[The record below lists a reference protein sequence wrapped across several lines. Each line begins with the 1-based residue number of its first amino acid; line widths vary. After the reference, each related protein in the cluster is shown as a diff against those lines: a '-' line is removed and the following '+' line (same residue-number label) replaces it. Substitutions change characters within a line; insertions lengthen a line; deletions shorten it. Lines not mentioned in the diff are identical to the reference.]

1 MYNFLKKYK
10 LSIVLFFFISAYA
23 VYFSYFTILRYR
35 TLYASYFDLGIMH
48 QTVFNTYKAVGRLDF
63 SRVLEMTRPYGS
75 DQIKRMA
82 IHNDMLLAFMAPFY
96 FIWDGPETLLV
107 IQSVVVAAGAWAVY
121 KIVAIVFKKNK
132 YVSLAALIFALCYLL
147 NPYIQRATTYEF
159 HAVTLSTTLLLYMYY
174 FYLVR
179 KYAVSYIF
187 FSLALISKEQVSL
200 TLAFFSSY
208 IIGSHILRNKKNI
221 WHYLKTNRD
230 FQYGVL
236 VFILSS
242 IWFVLSIFVI
252 IPYFRG
258 GTHFAIAYYGD
269 FGDSPSKVIFGI
281 LKNPFTVARY
291 ITQTSTYE
299 YMFYLLGPL
308 GFVSLISPI
317 YLLIVSP
324 EMAINILSN
333 NYHMRELIFQ
343 YTAVLS
349 PWIMIAGIYG
359 TKNIINF
366 LESKFK
372 SRYISPIV
380 LSYVLTATLTFMYL
394 KSPLPYSREQDLYPI
409 KYPQSEFREINQWSK
424 TLHDR
429 SLKVS
434 TTGHIAP
441 FFTSRRYFYNFSDT
455 YHLADYVLIQ
465 SNEIYNDV
473 EKDKLIPPYL
483 QLQKDKRFEKIY
495 QKNDLEIYRKI
506 KK

>member
-1 MYNFLKKYK
+1 
-10 LSIVLFFFISAYA
+10 
-23 VYFSYFTILRYR
+23 
-35 TLYASYFDLGIMH
+35 
-48 QTVFNTYKAVGRLDF
+48 
-63 SRVLEMTRPYGS
+63 
-75 DQIKRMA
+75 
-82 IHNDMLLAFMAPFY
+82 
-96 FIWDGPETLLV
+96 
-107 IQSVVVAAGAWAVY
+107 
-121 KIVAIVFKKNK
+121 
-132 YVSLAALIFALCYLL
+132 
-147 NPYIQRATTYEF
+147 
-159 HAVTLSTTLLLYMYY
+159 
-174 FYLVR
+174 
-179 KYAVSYIF
+179 
-187 FSLALISKEQVSL
+187 
-200 TLAFFSSY
+200 
-208 IIGSHILRNKKNI
+208 
-221 WHYLKTNRD
+221 
-230 FQYGVL
+230 
-236 VFILSS
+236 
-242 IWFVLSIFVI
+242 
-252 IPYFRG
+252 
-258 GTHFAIAYYGD
+258 
-269 FGDSPSKVIFGI
+269 
-281 LKNPFTVARY
+281 
-291 ITQTSTYE
+291 
-299 YMFYLLGPL
+299 
-308 GFVSLISPI
+308 
-317 YLLIVSP
+317 
-324 EMAINILSN
+324 MAINILSN